1 MGGDGMA
8 SYLQFLR
15 DAWRGLKE
23 VDPTLPD
30 FSMAQLKVLRLWM
43 RQEAPKR
50 YRWIT
55 LGPSVPS
62 GFQYSREVIRVGIRA
77 IHEPFEMLCRAAT
90 EAGVG
95 KSQRKKAKRRKKK

>member
-50 YRWIT
+50 YKWPRNT
-55 LGPSVPS
+55 SVMGYAYDP
-62 GFQYSREVIRVGIRA
+62 EVILAGIRA